1 MNVST
6 GSNNFLLELV
16 VRLLAADLHL
26 QKKILDKTSPEDVR
40 PSDQTILNVLDWITQ
55 SLAEE
60 GIPANLKEL
69 LNHVA
74 ETIGIGSEIRSIK
87 GIPSSNQQ
95 LDKEPKII
103 PKEITATIN
112 LQTNG
117 YSPLSSP
124 GQVTSQEASIDRQV
138 YPSMSTSKTLQ
149 VLDRI
154 SEIGASLTT
163 PKEEGTPKDI
173 IFQKLR
179 NHSDPMRFVE
189 NTSSLLRNYEHLMHM
204 ALPNFLFATIEE
216 LHKYTSSDQKLF
228 QEILTIPYN
237 SLNDLIIKYLKEA
250 PGAALLKR
258 FRGSRR
264 NSGVDLERDMA
275 IDDRD
280 YNRIVQMTRDYYGR
294 VEEYIRENSV
304 TGLNI
309 FHQKV
314 KNTFRT
320 YSLGPSEVENR
331 LIIVIKE
338 RIGELLMHYE
348 GTQKTSGNAA
358 LIALLSTIQ
367 LLFDVTNFW
376 LGPSRIRKLLED
388 MKS

>member
-117 YSPLSSP
+117 YSPVSSP
-124 GQVTSQEASIDRQV
+124 GQVTSQEASIDRQ
-138 YPSMSTSKTLQ
+138 
-149 VLDRI
+149 
-154 SEIGASLTT
+154 
-163 PKEEGTPKDI
+163 
-173 IFQKLR
+173 
-179 NHSDPMRFVE
+179 
-189 NTSSLLRNYEHLMHM
+189 
-204 ALPNFLFATIEE
+204 
-216 LHKYTSSDQKLF
+216 
-228 QEILTIPYN
+228 
-237 SLNDLIIKYLKEA
+237 
-250 PGAALLKR
+250 
-258 FRGSRR
+258 
-264 NSGVDLERDMA
+264 
-275 IDDRD
+275 
-280 YNRIVQMTRDYYGR
+280 
-294 VEEYIRENSV
+294 
-304 TGLNI
+304 
-309 FHQKV
+309 
-314 KNTFRT
+314 
-320 YSLGPSEVENR
+320 
-331 LIIVIKE
+331 
-338 RIGELLMHYE
+338 
-348 GTQKTSGNAA
+348 
-358 LIALLSTIQ
+358 
-367 LLFDVTNFW
+367 
-376 LGPSRIRKLLED
+376 
-388 MKS
+388 